1 VTGSAG
7 RSPVTWLVAGLLLTL
22 ATVIGASAY
31 ARQQIARLRDEQVTL
46 IERHRLD
53 SLQLIRIQSNL
64 SQVADT
70 LRDMTDGVE
79 PYPLPAWRAPF
90 ERLRLDLQLALER
103 ERELAPVSRPSTQAA
118 QLDAAVARFWETLDR
133 GFDAADAGR
142 EDEARELFA
151 LEARARHAELAHL
164 VSSLLV
170 ANTQVNEEA
179 NERARAVYDAVRRQ
193 ILWLNIGLVA
203 ALTIAGALVIRAT
216 RRSIR
221 ELQQVSADRRALSW
235 QMIRLQEDVQASLA
249 RELHDDFG
257 QLLTATGFGLGRIRR
272 HLERGGRAPEALAQ
286 EVGELQALAQ
296 QVLDG
301 IRQRSRALHPVVLDD
316 FGLDEAVRSHVEMV
330 RRQHGI
336 SIEIETDGDLATV
349 GPEAATHLYRIV
361 QEALTNVVRHAGA
374 SEVWITLRATAD
386 ELAVTVDDDG
396 RGLAHASAAAGDTSR
411 TGLGLTS
418 MRERAALMGG
428 TFALEESPHGGV
440 RVSVRLPRP
449 ADAAP
454 GPPGGAAIGAV
465 PLSPGGSGA

>member
-1 VTGSAG
+1 M
-7 RSPVTWLVAGLLLTL
+7 RSPVVWLVAGLMLTL

-31 ARQQIARLRDEQVTL
+31 ARQQITRLRDEQVAL

-90 ERLRLDLQLALER
+90 ERLRLDLELALER
-103 ERELAPVSRPSTQAA
+103 ERELAPVSRPASQSE
-118 QLDAAVARFWETLDR
+118 QLDGAMARFWETLSR

-142 EDEARELFA
+142 EDEAREIFS
-151 LEARARHAELAHL
+151 LEAQARHAELAHL

-179 NERARAVYDAVRRQ
+179 NERARAVYDAVERQ

-203 ALTIAGALVIRAT
+203 ALTIAGGLVIRAI

-221 ELQQVSADRRALSW
+221 EMQQVSADRRALSW
-235 QMIRLQEDVQASLA
+235 RMIRLQEDVQASLA

-257 QLLTATGFGLGRIRR
+257 QMLTATGFGLGRIRR
-272 HLERGGRAPEALAQ
+272 HLERGGRPTETIAAEI
-286 EVGELQALAQ
+286 GELQAMAQ

-316 FGLDEAVRSHVEMV
+316 FGLDEAVRSHVDMV
-330 RRQHGI
+330 RRQHGL
-336 SIEIETDGDLATV
+336 SIEIETEGDLSTV
-349 GPEAATHLYRIV
+349 EPEAATHLYRIV

-374 SEVWITLRATAD
+374 SEVWVALRATAD
-386 ELAVTVDDDG
+386 ALTVTIDDDG
-396 RGLAHASAAAGDTSR
+396 RGLAHATAAGDAASR

-428 TFALEESPHGGV
+428 TFALESSPHGGV
-440 RVSVRLPRP
+440 RVAVRLPRP
-449 ADAAP
+449 AVTASGRAA
-454 GPPGGAAIGAV
+454 GAVAGAV
-465 PLSPGGSGA
+465 PLSQGRGGA